1 MKNADFF
8 AFIKIQWYIYIMEQ
22 LVIKET
28 EKTPA
33 IDFNFES
40 GKLFVGGRS
49 YSSDAFD
56 FYKPV
61 IEWLNKYIQD
71 PKETTTLE
79 INVDYFHS
87 VSIKYLT
94 TIVKKIAQLKEAG
107 KCIKVIWL
115 HQSDEN
121 DEDEAFELGR
131 SIETESR
138 IKFEFVEIAK

>member
-1 MKNADFF
+1 
-8 AFIKIQWYIYIMEQ
+8 MEQ

-33 IDFNFES
+33 INFNFQS
-40 GKLFVGGRS
+40 GKLYLGGRS

-61 IEWLNKYIQD
+61 NEWLSKYVQN
-71 PKETTTLE
+71 PKELTILE
-79 INVDYFHS
+79 VNVDYFHS

-94 TIVKKIAQLKEAG
+94 SIVKKIAQLKDEG
-107 KCIKVIWL
+107 KAVKIVWL

-121 DEDEAFELGR
+121 DEDEAFELGK
-131 SIETESR
+131 SIEAEAK
-138 IKFEFVEIAK
+138 IKFEFVEIAS